1 MITRR
6 DGERVRIP
14 QSALVAGK
22 VVPAAPA
29 RRRGPAATY
38 PELARVTS
46 RAWRPVESERLGE
59 WELRAAGGFTR
70 RANSVLPLGDPG
82 LPLDAALA
90 AVRRWYGERGLPAY
104 VQTATGAEGTQELLC
119 AELERRGWVRE
130 VTAELWIGPL
140 APVADRA
147 AGAGVVLSRT
157 ADEAWLGRYQ
167 RKGVSEVALRVL
179 GTGPSVWFASVPGAG
194 EGEPPA
200 AIGRCV
206 VDGRWAGFAAVEV
219 DPGRRRQ
226 GLATEVM
233 AALARRAL
241 EEGASAAWLQVET
254 DNESARALYGA
265 LGFAPHHAYHHYR
278 APEERVRPERTPASA
293 DRPSPEAAHE
303 TGSRPRSGPESRPL
317 PEDTPDA
324 PFEAAGQSDDRS
336 RTGSAPDGLTQA
348 GDAPGGTPGGLTQA
362 NDAPDGTPDDLTPAS
377 DAPGG
382 TPDGLTQANDA
393 PDGTPDGLTQASDTP
408 GSTPDGLTQA
418 SDAPGGTPDGLTQAS
433 DTPGSTPDSLTQA
446 SHAPRGRSRMVSA
459 PRGRFRTVSAPRDR
473 SRTASAP
480 RTKARTGGM
489 PGAAPGGHTQ
499 PGAIAGG
506 PSPAGEAAGVPARA
520 HGAPAPVPGR
530 ASGPAAGA
538 GPGQAPRPAA
548 EPGPPRRGTRRGR
561 A

>member
-1 MITRR
+1 M
-6 DGERVRIP
+6 
-14 QSALVAGK
+14 
-22 VVPAAPA
+22 
-29 RRRGPAATY
+29 
-38 PELARVTS
+38 
-46 RAWRPVESERLGE
+46 
-59 WELRAAGGFTR
+59 
-70 RANSVLPLGDPG
+70 
-82 LPLDAALA
+82 
-90 AVRRWYGERGLPAY
+90 
-104 VQTATGAEGTQELLC
+104 QTATGAEGTQELLC

-147 AGAGVVLSRT
+147 GGAGVVLSRA

-278 APEERVRPERTPASA
+278 APEERDRPERTPASA
-293 DRPSPEAAHE
+293 DRPSPGAAHE
-303 TGSRPRSGPESRPL
+303 TGSRPRNGPETRSL

-324 PFEAAGQSDDRS
+324 PFEAAGRCDDRS
-336 RTGSAPDGLTQA
+336 RTGSAPDGPTQA
-348 GDAPGGTPGGLTQA
+348 SNAPR
-362 NDAPDGTPDDLTPAS
+362 
-377 DAPGG
+377 G
-382 TPDGLTQANDA
+382 TPDG
-393 PDGTPDGLTQASDTP
+393 P
-408 GSTPDGLTQA
+408 TQA
-418 SDAPGGTPDGLTQAS
+418 SDAPGG
-433 DTPGSTPDSLTQA
+433 
-446 SHAPRGRSRMVSA
+446 RSW
-459 PRGRFRTVSAPRDR
+459 TVR
-473 SRTASAP
+473 AP
-480 RTKARTGGM
+480 RTKARTGDT
-489 PGAAPGGHTQ
+489 PGAAPGGRTR
-499 PGAIAGG
+499 PGAIPGG

-520 HGAPAPVPGR
+520 HSTPAPVPGR
-530 ASGPAAGA
+530 ATGPAAGA
-538 GPGQAPRPAA
+538 GRAGTASGRRTRPT
-548 EPGPPRRGTRRGR
+548 PPWNSPWKGMRLP
-561 A
+561 